1 MKRDIFW
8 LGDKNEPT
16 AICGSENN
24 SSDDNNKVETVNNRV
39 YFYSEVSR
47 AKNLEL
53 NKSLVNL
60 DINLQNRSVTLN
72 TDPGKIYLHIN
83 SYGGSV
89 FAGLSSVDYIMK
101 SKVPV
106 VSVIDGCAASAATMM
121 SVTASHRQMNRH
133 AYMLIHQL
141 SSGMWG
147 KYQEQ
152 KDAMENN
159 DRIMKMIISIYEE
172 HTKIPKKELDKI
184 LKHDLWW
191 DAETCLKY
199 GLVDEII

>member
-1 MKRDIFW
+1 MIKILPIILIPLFFFIFYFNVIF
-8 LGDKNEPT
+8 LTDSNLPKT
-16 AICGSENN
+16 ENL
-24 SSDDNNKVETVNNRV
+24 KVEAQ
-39 YFYSEVSR
+39 SEKNLII
-47 AKNLEL
+47 KNLEGDL
-53 NKSLVNL
+53 LHGAQL
-60 DINLQNRSVTLN
+60 AQG
-72 TDPGKIYLHIN
+72 DPRKLYIHIN

-89 FAGLSSVDYIMK
+89 FAGFSSVDYIT
-101 SKVPV
+101 SCKVPT
-106 VSVIDGCAASAATMM
+106 VSVIEGCAASAATIM
-121 SVTASHRQMNRH
+121 SVTANHRQINKH

-152 KDAMENN
+152 KDTMENN

-172 HTKIPKKELDKI
+172 HTKIPKKELDKL